1 MSLSRGTVALV
12 VLGMALGLG
21 GCKERNTFVPP
32 PPAEVGVAQPVS
44 QNVTPYLVET
54 GNTQAVESVDLVAR
68 VEGFLTSIDYVDG
81 TPVKKGD
88 TLFVVEPALY
98 QAKLLQAQSQLKAA
112 QAALVLSQAEL
123 DRQTTLYKQNVNSLR
138 NLQDAQARRDTDA
151 ANIENAQGGVTLAAL
166 NLSYTRVD
174 APFDGVVTRHL
185 VSAGELVG
193 QASPTKLA
201 TIFKLDPLYVTFS
214 MSEQDVLKVRAG
226 LEGRR
231 LTNEQLQKV
240 PVEVGLMDEEGFPHK
255 GFLNYVSPSLDP
267 NTGTITVRALMDN
280 PSRALLPGFF
290 TRVRLP
296 IQFTPRAALLVPSRV
311 VGTNQEGQYVL
322 VLGKDDTVEQHK
334 VTMGQTF
341 GDLRVVE
348 TGLEAAERV
357 IVTGIGQAVP
367 GRKVAPKPVTIPP
380 APAQ

>member
-123 DRQTTLYKQNVNSLR
+123 DRQTTLYKQNVNSTPM
-138 NLQDAQARRDTDA
+138 RR
-151 ANIENAQGGVTLAAL
+151 I
-166 NLSYTRVD
+166 
-174 APFDGVVTRHL
+174 
-185 VSAGELVG
+185 
-193 QASPTKLA
+193 
-201 TIFKLDPLYVTFS
+201 
-214 MSEQDVLKVRAG
+214 
-226 LEGRR
+226 
-231 LTNEQLQKV
+231 
-240 PVEVGLMDEEGFPHK
+240 
-255 GFLNYVSPSLDP
+255 
-267 NTGTITVRALMDN
+267 
-280 PSRALLPGFF
+280 SRM
-290 TRVRLP
+290 
-296 IQFTPRAALLVPSRV
+296 PRAASPWPR
-311 VGTNQEGQYVL
+311 
-322 VLGKDDTVEQHK
+322 
-334 VTMGQTF
+334 
-341 GDLRVVE
+341 
-348 TGLEAAERV
+348 
-357 IVTGIGQAVP
+357 
-367 GRKVAPKPVTIPP
+367 
-380 APAQ
+380 